1 MRTAVEISSISRTA
15 LILWG
20 IAFIVLGSL
29 AARADVPVEF
39 SGNKSF
45 PAATLREQ
53 IASELREISAQ
64 GLTPARGD
72 DAAYYIGSFYRK
84 AGYSQVTVDYEIHG
98 AALQLKINEGPLTL
112 IGKLAF
118 IGNAHISESQLYQYM
133 IGATPEGLAKNPK
146 EFPYTTADTQAG
158 VDRVRGLYLSEGY
171 LNVSIDPPTVQLSRD
186 DTRADVTVQ
195 IVEGTRYI
203 FTFDTIQFD
212 GALEFPREE
221 LVKALGLALTEEQQV
236 PTVSGVH
243 SQVKLPNPNAL
254 DHSFSPGIV
263 NTMQRNLQSFYK
275 SHGYYQA
282 EIASTADTAHA
293 VNGRVP
299 ITFTVQPRGLYR
311 FGGVTVK
318 NVTERP
324 RLNPDFLPK
333 RFAHLQ
339 GEVYDPAKLDETF
352 REMLRSGLFE
362 NLRVTPTP
370 IEGNTIRLDLT
381 ESEAKSKELGFTLG
395 YGSYE
400 GAMVGFQ
407 AADHDLFGSGRPL
420 TFNLGYSQRGLL
432 GELLYVDPWFLDSK
446 YGMRTRLYSQIRN
459 EEGYS
464 HDDIGLREDFTRK
477 VLPHL
482 ELGTFVEGVHTSVS
496 NALTGTS
503 IAQDLLGPTE
513 YSRISFGLTQTT
525 DFRNDPINVERG
537 FIFTSSFDFGL
548 INGDPGFLRA
558 SGRFSYYLPIGKG
571 LLAIGAR
578 GGYIDSLG
586 GELPID
592 VRFFNGGGAT
602 VRSFAERALGP
613 TDGHGNPLGG
623 NLFTVFNVEYDFL
636 ISGGLEG
643 ATFVDAGSLHN
654 NDIAGSGSSEEGGLR
669 YAVGLGL
676 RYKLP
681 IGPLRIDYGVNPD
694 RRSGESFGAF
704 NFSFGFAF

>member
-1 MRTAVEISSISRTA
+1 MRTAAALPFISRTVW
-15 LILWG
+15 ILWG
-20 IAFIVLGSL
+20 VIFTALGIL
-29 AARADVPVEF
+29 HARADVPVEF

-72 DAAYYIGSFYRK
+72 DAAYYIGSYYRK

-98 AALQLKINEGPLTL
+98 ATLQLKINEGPLTL
-112 IGKLAF
+112 IDKLQF
-118 IGNAHISESQLYQYM
+118 IGNAHLPESQLYQYM
-133 IGATPEGLAKNPK
+133 IGATPESLAKNPA
-146 EFPYTTADTQAG
+146 EFPYTTAAIQAG

-171 LNVSIDPPTVQLSRD
+171 LNVAITEPGIQLSKD
-186 DTRADVTVQ
+186 DTRAEVTVR
-195 IVEGTRYI
+195 IVEGTRYV
-203 FTFDTIQFD
+203 FTFDSIQFD
-212 GALEFPREE
+212 GALDFNRDE
-221 LVKALGLALTEEQQV
+221 LVKALGLALTQEQEI
-236 PTVSGVH
+236 PTVSRMH
-243 SQVKLPNPNAL
+243 SQVKLANPNML
-254 DHSFSPGIV
+254 DRSFSPGIV
-263 NTMQRNLQSFYK
+263 NTMQGNLQSFYK
-275 SHGYYQA
+275 AHGYYQA
-282 EIASTADTAHA
+282 EIASTADPARA

-299 ITFTVQPRGLYR
+299 ITFTVQPHGLFR
-311 FGGVTVK
+311 FGGVNVK
-318 NVTERP
+318 TQTERP

-333 RFAHLQ
+333 RFAHLR

-370 IEGNTIRLDLT
+370 IDGNTIRLDLT
-381 ESEAKSKELGFTLG
+381 ESEAKSKELGFMLG

-407 AADHDLFGSGRPL
+407 AADHDLFGNGRPL
-420 TFNLGYSQRGLL
+420 TFNLGYSQRGVL
-432 GELLYVDPWFLDSK
+432 GELLYVDPWFLDSQ
-446 YGMRTRLYSQIRN
+446 YGMRSRLYSQIRN

-496 NALTGTS
+496 NALTGTT
-503 IAQDLLGPTE
+503 IPQDLLGPME
-513 YSRISFGLTQTT
+513 YTRISFGLTQTT

-548 INGDPGFLRA
+548 INGEPGFLRA

-571 LLAIGAR
+571 LLALGAR
-578 GGYIDSLG
+578 GGYIGALD

-592 VRFFNGGGAT
+592 VRFFNGGGVT
-602 VRSFAERALGP
+602 VRSFAERGLGP

-623 NLFTVFNVEYDFL
+623 NLFSVFNVEYDFL
-636 ISGGLEG
+636 ITGGLEG

-654 NDIAGSGSSEEGGLR
+654 NEIVGSGSSSQGGMR

-694 RRSGESFGAF
+694 RRSGEAFGAF